1 MNQVVDRDSLE
12 SYIEKTMGDL
22 SRPGNSPALHR
33 KLSEILHQA
42 TQILKVLQWSEE
54 SQTWYFEVAQS
65 KSEFGRTYQ
74 KGINLQIVPE
84 NLRIAALGDICSIDI
99 ENSVWQYYHHLGEAL
114 GLNVPLQLMYLLG
127 DKKRFRRSLAA
138 KVYPGMKLDDDS
150 PEIKYVQR
158 ALTVIG
164 FGGTARDIPGVR
176 TGVKQC
182 IMNDDA
188 RQRFFASDEV
198 REIQGFVDNLLSALK
213 KEYGNSNQFKG
224 QSRWRKYLAYQY
236 QQFESKLRE
245 AMVSQLHDM
254 GMVVLLQVHDG
265 VYAWGDRKPVD
276 IKCAMSRVLESEYG
290 GRSYKV
296 GEGPRCEV
304 RQFKTHKD
312 LEAFWAEVEREEREH
327 KERIKAEERAAK
339 ERMRAKRAEAGNRIA
354 DTGPLMPAYDDGRE
368 SAAVAQAR
376 NRILEDNMLRE
387 MQRAELE
394 QWKEFL

>member
-1 MNQVVDRDSLE
+1 MNQVIDRDSLE
-12 SYIEKTMGDL
+12 SYIDKTRGDL
-22 SRPGNSPALHR
+22 NRVGNSPALNR

-42 TQILKVLQWSEE
+42 TQIQKVLQWSEE

-74 KGINLQIVPE
+74 KGINLQTAPE

-99 ENSVWQYYHHLGEAL
+99 ESSVWQYYHHLGKAL
-114 GLNVPLQLMYLLG
+114 TLNVPLQMKYLLA
-127 DKKRFRRSLAA
+127 DKKRFRRTLAA

-150 PEIKYVQR
+150 PEIKYIKR

-182 IMNDDA
+182 IMNADA
-188 RQRFFASDEV
+188 RQRFFESDEV
-198 REIQGFVDNLLSALK
+198 REIQGFVANLLSALK
-213 KEYGNSNQFKG
+213 KEYGDCNPFKG
-224 QSRWRKYLAYQY
+224 QGRWRKYLAYQY
-236 QQFESKLRE
+236 QHFEATLRE
-245 AMVSQLHDM
+245 AMVAKLHDM

-265 VYAWGDRKPVD
+265 VYAWGDWKPVD

-290 GRSYKV
+290 GGSYKV

-304 RQFKTHKD
+304 RRFKAHKD
-312 LEAFWAEVEREEREH
+312 LEAFWAEIEREEREH
-327 KERIKAEERAAK
+327 KERIKAEEKAAK

-354 DTGPLMPAYDDGRE
+354 DTGPSMPAHDEGRPI
-368 SAAVAQAR
+368 AAVAQAR
-376 NRILEDNMLRE
+376 NRILEDNMMRE